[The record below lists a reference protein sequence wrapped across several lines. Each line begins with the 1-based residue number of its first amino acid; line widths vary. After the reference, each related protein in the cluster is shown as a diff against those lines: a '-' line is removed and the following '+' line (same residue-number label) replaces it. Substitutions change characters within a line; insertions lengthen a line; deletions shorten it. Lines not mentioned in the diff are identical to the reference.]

1 MLRPRLLPAPPAI
14 AIDDEPLVAYR
25 SDWVP
30 ISVEGFELVPAWHA
44 RPARARRR
52 VLTTVPVLAVASAV
66 VLAVGPGHG
75 ATPMRAGAVKPAAP
89 ARPALVVQ
97 ASPAPATD
105 VSRARAISGCSPGRR
120 IAARGRQC

>member
-1 MLRPRLLPAPPAI
+1 MLRTRLLPAPPAI
-14 AIDDEPLVAYR
+14 AIDDEPLVADR

-30 ISVEGFELVPAWHA
+30 ISVEGFELVPAWQA

-52 VLTTVPVLAVASAV
+52 VLATVPVLAV
-66 VLAVGPGHG
+66 VLSVGPGHG

-105 VSRARAISGCSPGRR
+105 VSRERR
-120 IAARGRQC
+120 

>member
-1 MLRPRLLPAPPAI
+1 MLPTRLLSAPPAI
-14 AIDDEPLVAYR
+14 AIDDEPLVADR

-52 VLTTVPVLAVASAV
+52 VLATVPVLAVAAAV
-66 VLAVGPGHG
+66 ALSVGPGHG

-89 ARPALVVQ
+89 ARPALVLQ
-97 ASPAPATD
+97 ASPAPATE
-105 VSRARAISGCSPGRR
+105 VSRERR
-120 IAARGRQC
+120 

>member
-1 MLRPRLLPAPPAI
+1 MLRTRLLSAPPAI
-14 AIDDEPLVAYR
+14 AIDDEPLVADR

-30 ISVEGFELVPAWHA
+30 ISVEGFELVPTWQA

-52 VLTTVPVLAVASAV
+52 VLATVPVLAVAAAV
-66 VLAVGPGHG
+66 ALSVGAGNG

-97 ASPAPATD
+97 ASPAPAID
-105 VSRARAISGCSPGRR
+105 SLDGRAMSGCSPGRR
-120 IAARGRQC
+120 IAARGR

>member
-1 MLRPRLLPAPPAI
+1 MLRTRLLSAPPAI
-14 AIDDEPLVAYR
+14 AIDDEPLGADR

-30 ISVEGFELVPAWHA
+30 ISVEGFELMPAWQA

-52 VLTTVPVLAVASAV
+52 VLATVPVLAVAAAV
-66 VLAVGPGHG
+66 ALSVGPGHG
-75 ATPMRAGAVKPAAP
+75 ATPMRASKPAAP

-105 VSRARAISGCSPGRR
+105 VSRARR
-120 IAARGRQC
+120 

>member
-1 MLRPRLLPAPPAI
+1 MLRTRLLPAPPAI

-66 VLAVGPGHG
+66 VLSVGPGHG
-75 ATPMRAGAVKPAAP
+75 ATPMRADAVKPAVP
-89 ARPALVVQ
+89 RRPALVVQ
-97 ASPAPATD
+97 ASRAPAID
-105 VSRARAISGCSPGRR
+105 VARARR
-120 IAARGRQC
+120 